1 MNGRQLYAASI
12 QVVWNE
18 QQTTIGDQMK
28 EYEQRRQIEA
38 APDEV
43 FAFVS
48 DIASLPDYLPT
59 VNNAVMEDGERIRM
73 QGEANGH
80 SYDDTGFFRVDVA
93 KQRLEWGSDGD
104 SNYGGWLEVKGDK
117 NAARSEVTVHIKF
130 DPKPE
135 LARQM
140 EKQGG
145 RDQAINEGIKNALTS
160 IQNHC
165 EGKGGKV
172 DSSRQK

>member
-1 MNGRQLYAASI
+1 
-12 QVVWNE
+12 
-18 QQTTIGDQMK
+18 MK
-28 EYEQRRQIEA
+28 EYEQTRHIQ
-38 APDEV
+38 APRNKV

-48 DIASLPDYLPT
+48 DINNLPDYLPT
-59 VNNAVMEDGERIRM
+59 VRNAAMEDGERIRV

-80 SYDDTGFFRVDVA
+80 RYDDTGFFRVDQA
-93 KQRLEWGSDGD
+93 QQRLEWGSDGD
-104 SNYGGWLEVKGDK
+104 SNYAGWLEVQGDLT
-117 NAARSEVTVHIKF
+117 AATSTVTVHIKF

-140 EKQGG
+140 EQQGG
-145 RDQAINEGIKNALTS
+145 RDEAINEGIKNALIS

-172 DSSRQK
+172 ESARQK

>member
-1 MNGRQLYAASI
+1 
-12 QVVWNE
+12 
-18 QQTTIGDQMK
+18 MK
-28 EYEQRRQIEA
+28 EYEQTRRIQA
-38 APDEV
+38 APDAV
-43 FAFVS
+43 FGFVS
-48 DIASLPDYLPT
+48 DVENLPDYLPT
-59 VNNAVMEDGERIRM
+59 VSNATIEHGESIRV
-73 QGEANGH
+73 QGEADGH
-80 SYDDTGFFRVDVA
+80 HYDDTGFFHIDKP
-93 KQRLEWGSDGD
+93 KQRMEWGSDGD
-104 SNYGGWLEVKGDK
+104 SNYGGWLEVRGDA
-117 NAARSEVTVHIKF
+117 NAAVSEVTVHIKF

-172 DSSRQK
+172 ESSRQK